1 MSGELTARVAALCDD
16 VLQRLVPGEA
26 SRLVGNVRA
35 KLAEPL
41 SVAVA
46 GGVSSGKSTL
56 VNALLGQQIAAVDA
70 GECTRLVTWFRY
82 DHRERIELRMH
93 DGSVRPLAFAE
104 GRRVPSSVGA
114 DPDQVAGLDVY
125 LSNSGLKD
133 LSIIDT
139 PGLNTVTAANEAT
152 SRAFLGLGEAAD
164 SEAQLAMS
172 RADALLFLT
181 PQLRQADADMLS
193 GFRELSRG
201 SDLTALNTVGVLSKV
216 DKLAG
221 PGEDPLEIGARLA
234 KRAETELQGLVSRVH
249 PVIGLLAETAGAD
262 AFTEA
267 DARTVA
273 ELAALD
279 EMDVEDLLLSTG
291 DLLDTDWA
299 GTTRERRARLLAMLD
314 LYGLAV
320 AIDVVRQGG
329 RGSAPI
335 LTELERRSGFG
346 ALRSTLVGH
355 FGRRADQLKAH
366 AGICDLRRISFLR
379 GEPKNLRVLRG
390 LRAPLEDLELDRE
403 IQALRVLDAL
413 RAYQVGELPL
423 PAEHAAQ
430 LEQLADG
437 DDPATRLG
445 LPRTA
450 SAAERAARARDR
462 AVLWGT
468 FGNDIRRSPGEARL
482 AREVKQCFELLWAD
496 ATANQQG
503 AAP

>member
-1 MSGELTARVAALCDD
+1 
-16 VLQRLVPGEA
+16 
-26 SRLVGNVRA
+26 
-35 KLAEPL
+35 
-41 SVAVA
+41 VA

-82 DHRERIELRMH
+82 DHRERIDVRLR
-93 DGSVRPLAFAE
+93 DGSIRPLAFAE
-104 GRRVPSSVGA
+104 GHRVPSSIGI
-114 DPDQVAGLDVY
+114 DPREVTGLDVY
-125 LSNSGLKD
+125 LSNSGLKE

-152 SRAFLGLGEAAD
+152 SRAFLGLGEAAE
-164 SEAQLAMS
+164 SEAHLAMS

-181 PQLRQADADMLS
+181 PQLRQADADLLA

-221 PGEDPLEIGARLA
+221 PGEDPLEVGARLA
-234 KRAETELQGLVSRVH
+234 RRAETELHGLVNRVH

-267 DARTVA
+267 DARAVA
-273 ELAALD
+273 DLAALD
-279 EMDVEDLLLSTG
+279 DMDIEDMLLSTG

-299 GTTRERRARLLAMLD
+299 GTSHAERARLLSMLD
-314 LYGLAV
+314 LYGLGT
-320 AIDVVRQGG
+320 AIGTVRSGH

-335 LTELERRSGFG
+335 LAELERRSGFG
-346 ALRSTLVGH
+346 ALRETLVGH

-379 GEPKNLRVLRG
+379 GEPKNARVLRG
-390 LRAPLEDLELDRE
+390 LRTPLEDLELDRE

-423 PAEHAAQ
+423 PPEHAAE
-430 LEQLADG
+430 LGQLADG
-437 DDPATRLG
+437 AEPATRLG

-450 SAAERAARARDR
+450 TPPERAARARDR
-462 AVLWGT
+462 AARWGA
-468 FGNDIRRSPGEARL
+468 FANDIRRSPTEARL

-496 ATANQQG
+496 AIADQQG
-503 AAP
+503 APP

>member
-1 MSGELTARVAALCDD
+1 VTGELTARVAALCDD
-16 VLQRLVPGEA
+16 VGRRLAPGEA
-26 SRLVGNVRA
+26 ARLVADVRA
-35 KLAEPL
+35 KLTQPL

-56 VNALLGQQIAAVDA
+56 VNALLGQQVAAVDA

-82 DHRERIELRMH
+82 DHRERIELRLR

-104 GRRVPSSVGA
+104 GRRVPSSVGV
-114 DPDQVAGLDVY
+114 DPEQVTGLDVY
-125 LSNSGLKD
+125 LSNSGLKA

-152 SRAFLGLGEAAD
+152 SRSFLGLAEAAE
-164 SEAQLAMS
+164 SEAHLAMS
-172 RADALLFLT
+172 QADALLFLT
-181 PQLRQADADMLS
+181 PQLRQADADLLA

-234 KRAETELQGLVSRVH
+234 RRAEEQLHGLANRVH

-262 AFTEA
+262 AFTET

-273 ELAALD
+273 VLAALD
-279 EMDVEDLLLSTG
+279 EMDVEDMLLSTG
-291 DLLDTDWA
+291 DLLDTDWG
-299 GTTRERRARLLAMLD
+299 GTSRTDRARLLAMLD
-314 LYGLAV
+314 LYGLGV
-320 AIDVVRQGG
+320 AITTVQQGR

-335 LTELERRSGFG
+335 LAELDRRSGFG
-346 ALRSTLVGH
+346 ALRETLVGH

-379 GEPKNLRVLRG
+379 GEPKNSRVLRS

-423 PAEHAAQ
+423 PDDLAAQ

-437 DDPATRLG
+437 HDPVSRLG
-445 LPRTA
+445 LARSATPAEVAA
-450 SAAERAARARDR
+450 SARDR
-462 AVLWGT
+462 AGQWGT
-468 FGNDIRRSPGEARL
+468 FGNDIRRSPAETRL
-482 AREVKQCFELLWAD
+482 ARAVKQCYELLWAD
-496 ATANQQG
+496 ATTQQG